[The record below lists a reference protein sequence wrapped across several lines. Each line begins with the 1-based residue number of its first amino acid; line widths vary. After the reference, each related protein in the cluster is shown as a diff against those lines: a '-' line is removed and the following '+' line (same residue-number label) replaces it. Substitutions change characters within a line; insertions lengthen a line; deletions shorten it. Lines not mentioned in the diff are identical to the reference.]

1 MVLVYPA
8 IVALDS
14 RIVRIDLIQYPRDRH
29 GSGWEAIACSRYKIQ
44 PPRVVD
50 HDLGRP
56 MTTAKPRLAVVLPTV
71 EGCRF

>member
-14 RIVRIDLIQYPRDRH
+14 RIVRIDLIQYPQ
-29 GSGWEAIACSRYKIQ
+29 GPAWEWEAIACSRYKIQ
-44 PPRVVD
+44 PPMVVD
-50 HDLGRP
+50 HDLGDP
-56 MTTAKPRLAVVLPTV
+56 WPLLSPRLAVVLPTV

>member
-14 RIVRIDLIQYPRDRH
+14 RIVRIDLIQYPQ
-29 GSGWEAIACSRYKIQ
+29 GSAWEWEAIACSRYKIQ
-44 PPRVVD
+44 TPMVVD

-56 MTTAKPRLAVVLPTV
+56 IATAKP
-71 EGCRF
+71 